1 MKTDWKKLKSYQ
13 AKPSPLI
20 IEIPPMNYLSV
31 QGKGNPNT
39 SDFQPC
45 IEKLYGLAYP
55 IKIRNKKLFPDN
67 DFTVFP
73 LEGIWDM
80 DDEGRKL
87 GYLDK
92 NHLIFELLIGQPDC
106 ITMSYFL
113 EIQKEV
119 VSKKKDVSYEK
130 VQWKSMEK
138 GLYCQMLHIGSYD
151 LEPETFRIMET
162 YVEENGYQRI
172 SKIHQEIY
180 LSDAR
185 KTKTEQLRTILRFA
199 IEKKE

>member
-20 IEIPPMNYLSV
+20 IEIPPMNYLSIH
-31 QGKGNPNT
+31 GKGNPNT
-39 SDFQPC
+39 TDFQAC

-55 IKIRNKKLFPDN
+55 IKIRYKKQFPDN
-67 DFTVFP
+67 DFKVYP
-73 LEGIWDM
+73 LEGIWDL

-92 NHLIFELLIGQPDC
+92 NHLVFELLIGQPDC

-113 EIQKEV
+113 EIQKEIV
-119 VSKKKDVSYEK
+119 AKKKDVNYEK
-130 VQWKSMEK
+130 VQWKSMGS

-151 LEPETFRIMET
+151 LEPESFRIMEK

>member
-13 AKPSPLI
+13 ATNSPLI
-20 IEIPPMNYLSV
+20 IEIPPMNYLSI

-39 SDFQPC
+39 KDFQAC

-55 IKIRNKKLFPDN
+55 IKIRYKKRFPDN
-67 DFTVFP
+67 DFKVYP
-73 LEGIWDM
+73 LEGIWDL
-80 DDEGRKL
+80 DEEGRKL

-92 NHLIFELLIGQPDC
+92 NHLVFELWIGQPDG

-113 EIQKEV
+113 EIQKEIV
-119 VSKKKDVSYEK
+119 AKKKDAGYEK
-130 VQWKSMEK
+130 VQWKSTES

-151 LEPETFRIMET
+151 LEPETFQIMEAF
-162 YVEENGYQRI
+162 VEANGYQRI

-199 IEKKE
+199 IKKKE